1 MVLFISNKI
10 KGELMDKEKF
20 GANINKYFKYSL
32 GLALFV
38 FAIFSYIL
46 FGDVGGS
53 DLAIVFTMLKIFAGL
68 LVLLWLGLF
77 CAEIYYVKKYKDKS
91 RLANFI
97 LMVLIF
103 LIFAYISYKAYRGEV

>member
-1 MVLFISNKI
+1 MVLFISNKR
-10 KGELMDKEKF
+10 KEVLMDKEKF

-46 FGDVGGS
+46 FGDVGGT
-53 DLAIVFTMLKIFAGL
+53 DLVIVFTMLKIFAGL
-68 LVLLWLGLF
+68 LALSWLALF
-77 CAEIYYVKKYKDKS
+77 CAEIYYVKKFKDKS

-97 LMVLIF
+97 LMVIIF
-103 LIFAYISYKAYRGEV
+103 LIFAYISYKAYKGEV